1 MFIKLNRIN
10 KNLDDSYYLSEVRVN
25 VSHILFISENK
36 EMRTSLLEG
45 RIMMDL
51 NTMARFTDIS
61 LSGPAGRQTITVIGE
76 PEVIESKIVSSN
88 KQLLRG

>member
-10 KNLDDSYYLSEVRVN
+10 KSLDDSYYLSEVRVN
-25 VSHILFISENK
+25 ISHILFISENN
-36 EMRTSLLEG
+36 EMRAALLEG
-45 RIMMDL
+45 NIKMNL

-61 LSGPAGRQTITVIGE
+61 LTGPGGRQTITVIGE
-76 PEVIESKIVSSN
+76 PEIIESKILSSN